1 MTVKSVAIIGFGEGG
16 RYLAESLKANSN
28 LAIAAQDA
36 GLSNPDVA
44 KQLQAEAQALD
55 VDLHAQVG
63 AWLLGFDVVF
73 SLVPGTVAVE
83 VATLAAAHMK
93 PGSIFVDLNSITGD
107 MVRDAARPISHA
119 GLRMVDGS
127 VLGNFQGG
135 NKVPVLLV
143 GDGATEV
150 ENLMPA
156 DRFIVDIIAGEVGD
170 ASAIKMLRS
179 VLMKGLEAL
188 CVECLV
194 AAEKQGVTETLFQA
208 FKDLDERPFVR
219 TLEIMTV
226 THIVH
231 AERRMK
237 EVERVSSVLEK
248 DGVRGLMTEATYKLF
263 KNTVDSGIRPDDG
276 KVRPLPET
284 LAMLD
289 TIYSTS
295 SS

>member
-1 MTVKSVAIIGFGEGG
+1 MTVKSVAVIGFGEGG
-16 RYLAESLKANSN
+16 RYLAESLKTNSN
-28 LAIAAQDA
+28 LTIAAQDA
-36 GLSNPDVA
+36 GLAKAEVA
-44 KQLQAEAQALD
+44 ERLRMAAQALD
-55 VDLHAQVG
+55 IDLHATIG
-63 AWLLGFDVVF
+63 TWLRDFDVVF
-73 SLVPGTVAVE
+73 SLVPGTVAVD
-83 VATLAAAHMK
+83 VATLASAHMK

-107 MVRDAARPISHA
+107 MVRDAAQPITDA

-143 GDGATEV
+143 GNGASEIETV
-150 ENLMPA
+150 MPA
-156 DRFIVDIIAGEVGD
+156 DRFIVDVIDGEVGD
-170 ASAIKMLRS
+170 ASSIKMLRS

-226 THIVH
+226 THIIH

-237 EVERVSSVLEK
+237 EIERVSSVLEK
-248 DGVRGLMTEATYKLF
+248 DGVRDQMTEATYKVF

-276 KVRPLPET
+276 KVRSLPET
-284 LAMLD
+284 LAALD
-289 TIYSTS
+289 KIYSTTS
-295 SS
+295 S